1 LAKIPAYADDFAGKL
16 IDQSYDEA
24 DLQASLAHL
33 PKVAAR
39 VGASPAG
46 PGRPRAPVSGFTGS
60 LTETPYRPLV
70 TSIVGDPARL
80 RWPRPPLR

>member
-33 PKVAAR
+33 PKVAA
-39 VGASPAG
+39 A
-46 PGRPRAPVSGFTGS
+46 
-60 LTETPYRPLV
+60 
-70 TSIVGDPARL
+70 
-80 RWPRPPLR
+80 